1 MMLFDLNA
9 FGRRRRSVAASILVF
24 LSVVLG
30 SAVALL
36 ALVPLS

>member
-1 MMLFDLNA
+1 MLFDLNA

-30 SAVALL
+30 SVVALL

>member
-30 SAVALL
+30 SALALL
-36 ALVPLS
+36 SLVPLS